1 MLSTLIGYVANSCGL
16 SQTFTDKMEF
26 RAFVNIPL
34 AACVLVPL
42 SLMRDF
48 SSLAFASMLSLLAL
62 TYTGLLMIVEL
73 PWYNDLYRNHAP
85 ELSIRMFSIDMNFF

>member
-1 MLSTLIGYVANSCGL
+1 
-16 SQTFTDKMEF
+16 MEF
-26 RAFVNIPL
+26 RALVNIPL

-73 PWYNDLYRNHAP
+73 PWYNDLYRGAP
-85 ELSIRMFSIDMNFF
+85 EISIKMFSIDMNFF